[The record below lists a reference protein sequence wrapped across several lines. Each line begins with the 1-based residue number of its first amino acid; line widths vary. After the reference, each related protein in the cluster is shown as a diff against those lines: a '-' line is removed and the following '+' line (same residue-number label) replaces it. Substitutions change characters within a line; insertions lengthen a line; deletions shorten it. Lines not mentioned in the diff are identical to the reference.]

1 VERRIDIDVPYPV
14 EHTVE
19 VLADLGSYPRWIT
32 GVSESTSL
40 GDDRWAVVL
49 SARIGPFTRSKKLIM
64 RMTQARAGEG
74 VTIDCIR
81 DEGPGHG
88 QWHVHYS
95 VQPSDD
101 GCSVSAVLRYD
112 GRWWVP
118 DQLGR
123 VLEGVITSARTGLVA
138 ELNRRAVR

>member
-1 VERRIDIDVPYPV
+1 MERRIEVDVPYPV
-14 EHTVE
+14 EHTAE

-49 SARIGPFTRSKKLIM
+49 SARIGPFTRSKKLTM
-64 RMTQARAGEG
+64 RMTETQSGDAR
-74 VTIDCIR
+74 TIDCIR

-95 VQPSDD
+95 VAPSVQ
-101 GCSVSAVLRYD
+101 GSEVNAVLHYE

-123 VLEGVITSARTGLVA
+123 VLEGMITSARTGLVE

>member
-1 VERRIDIDVPYPV
+1 MERRIEVDVPYPV
-14 EHTVE
+14 EHTAE
-19 VLADLGSYPRWIT
+19 VLADLGNYPRWIN

-64 RMTQARAGEG
+64 HMTQVPSGDG
-74 VTIDCIR
+74 LTIDCIR

-95 VQPSDD
+95 VAPS
-101 GCSVSAVLRYD
+101 GQGSKVCAVLRYD

-123 VLEGVITSARTGLVA
+123 VLEGVITSARAGLVA

>member
-1 VERRIDIDVPYPV
+1 MERRIDIDVPYPV

-19 VLADLGSYPRWIT
+19 VLADLGNYPRWIT

-40 GDDRWAVVL
+40 DDDRWAVVL

-64 RMTQARAGEG
+64 RSTQARAGDG

-101 GCSVSAVLRYD
+101 GSSVSAVLRYD